1 MSTFAV
7 TKSLDA
13 VSANTTGAAAS
24 TDGST
29 LGGAAVTGVVVHVFG
44 DGATTSST
52 TIEQSLDKVAWAP
65 ALYTVTNVSAS
76 GVILVGP
83 PAPYTR
89 AKTVCSS
96 GAVSAYIIP
105 SASVAPLGWKT
116 AQAANTGT
124 LTSVGLVAP
133 AELSIAGSPLTAD
146 GDITATWATQT
157 ANKVFASAVSGGAA
171 TPAFRALVSADI
183 PASVSL
189 TTPVLGVAAATSVNK
204 VAITAPATGATL
216 TILEGKTL
224 TASNSLTLAG
234 TDATTMT
241 FPTTSA
247 TVARTDAANTF
258 TGVQTFS
265 SLPVFSAG
273 IRTGAAKLTDGAI
286 AFSNSDIFIT
296 KASALGSSTL
306 ATPTVGDHD
315 NWTMTFTS
323 TTAFAHVITVETG
336 KVNGAAATTI
346 TFTSAAIGDSV
357 TLKAW
362 QGIAYIVDKTGTITL
377 A

>member
-1 MSTFAV
+1 MSFAV

-13 VSANTTGAAAS
+13 AATNTTGIAAATDSS
-24 TDGST
+24 TVDG
-29 LGGAAVTGVVVHVFG
+29 GHAVTGVLVHVFG

-52 TIEQSLDKVAWAP
+52 TVEQSLDKVAWAP

-105 SASVAPLGWKT
+105 SADVAPAGWKT

-124 LTSVGLVAP
+124 LTSVGLVVP
-133 AELSIAGSPLTAD
+133 AELSAAGSPLTAD
-146 GDITATWATQT
+146 GDITVTWATQT
-157 ANKVFASAVSGGAA
+157 ANKVFASATSGGAA
-171 TPAFRALVSADI
+171 TPAFRALVAADV
-183 PASVSL
+183 PAR
-189 TTPVLGVAAATSVNK
+189 A
-204 VAITAPATGATL
+204 
-216 TILEGKTL
+216 
-224 TASNSLTLAG
+224 
-234 TDATTMT
+234 
-241 FPTTSA
+241 
-247 TVARTDAANTF
+247 
-258 TGVQTFS
+258 
-265 SLPVFSAG
+265 
-273 IRTGAAKLTDGAI
+273 GAAKLTDGAI
-286 AFSNSDIFIT
+286 AVSDSDIFIT
-296 KASALGSSTL
+296 KGSALGASTL
-306 ATPTVGDHD
+306 ATPTATTHD
-315 NWTMTFTS
+315 NWTMTITS

-336 KVNGAAATTI
+336 KVNGAAATGI

-362 QGIAYIVDKTGTITL
+362 QGIWYIVATRGTITL

>member
-1 MSTFAV
+1 MSEFAV

-13 VSANTTGAAAS
+13 AATNTTGVAVS

-29 LGGAAVTGVVVHVFG
+29 LGGVPVTGVVVHVFG
-44 DGATTSST
+44 NGATTSST

-96 GAVSAYIIP
+96 GAVSAYVIP
-105 SASVAPLGWKT
+105 SADVAPTGWKL
-116 AQAANTGT
+116 AQTWATTGA

-171 TPAFRALVSADI
+171 VPAFRL
-183 PASVSL
+183 L
-189 TTPVLGVAAATSVNK
+189 VAADV
-204 VAITAPATGATL
+204 PARA
-216 TILEGKTL
+216 
-224 TASNSLTLAG
+224 
-234 TDATTMT
+234 
-241 FPTTSA
+241 
-247 TVARTDAANTF
+247 
-258 TGVQTFS
+258 
-265 SLPVFSAG
+265 
-273 IRTGAAKLTDGAI
+273 GAAKLTDGAI

-296 KASALGSSTL
+296 KGSALGSSTL
-306 ATPTVGDHD
+306 ATPTVTTHD
-315 NWTMTFTS
+315 NWTMTITS

-346 TFTSAAIGDSV
+346 TFTSAAAGDSV

-362 QGIAYIVDKTGTITL
+362 QGIAYITATRGTITL